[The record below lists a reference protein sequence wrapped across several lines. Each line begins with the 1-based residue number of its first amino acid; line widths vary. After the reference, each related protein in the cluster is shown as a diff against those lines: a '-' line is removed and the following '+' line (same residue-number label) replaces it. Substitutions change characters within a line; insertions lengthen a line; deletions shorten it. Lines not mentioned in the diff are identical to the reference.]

1 MTKKK
6 RNFVFVGK
14 RSKKEKRFV
23 FVGTKNNRIF
33 SERIIEIFRVPQ
45 KETVK

>member
-14 RSKKEKRFV
+14 RSKNEKRFV
-23 FVGTKNNRIF
+23 FVGTKNNNK
-33 SERIIEIFRVPQ
+33 IIEIFRVPQ
-45 KETVK
+45 KEIVK